1 MHGVGEAT
9 AAITVVNALS
19 TGIGCAIG
27 IELAVRAS
35 AEITL

>member
-1 MHGVGEAT
+1 MRGVGEAT

-27 IELAVRAS
+27 SSSPPGRAP
-35 AEITL
+35 